1 MVECKA
7 SSAAEKY
14 MAGTID
20 LPQHMAQEAIG
31 SGGESTTV
39 ILLNGH
45 RIKLPSKYTSL
56 YSSICAAP

>member
-1 MVECKA
+1 
-7 SSAAEKY
+7 
-14 MAGTID
+14 MAGTKD
-20 LPQHMAQEAIG
+20 LPEHMAQDAIG
-31 SGGESTTV
+31 SGGDFTTV